1 MTRRRSR
8 TEDSRRKQQEES
20 LQTESVQILTLP
32 ETCRFRNSLK
42 QNICVELLQ
51 DGYHRSF
58 SEFFT
63 LLDPDRVWTGAPE
76 PDVRTPLDG
85 QRDKLE
91 TMLLHLR
98 QAEQAENTCSW
109 TAACD
114 QRLLLGRYFSAPED
128 LWLSLHF
135 YHRCADAER
144 GGHSR
149 PATEALARLAEI
161 YLQLGELQQA
171 RRQAERCVRQADE
184 GGWPLRL
191 EARRTLWRIYSRLAE
206 EAPPAEAQQLL
217 HEGRRVAAESEDKRS
232 ESEAC
237 YRLGLTYQRAG
248 DHDKAK
254 KFLNSCI
261 QIGDGLDADW
271 LGKSYKAMAVS
282 VKSQGYTQDA
292 LQFLEK
298 MVVVSRGNDQKHNLA
313 DGLMCLGHAYFK
325 KSEYSAACEY
335 FLQACEVLSLAGD
348 VSLLQ
353 ESQVSLAMS
362 RSRLSQQETC
372 RRGDVIARRPA
383 PPEGGGTTTWTRDT
397 NESLADK

>member
-1 MTRRRSR
+1 MTQRRSR

-42 QNICVELLQ
+42 QNICVELLL

-58 SEFFT
+58 SEFFS

-114 QRLLLGRYFSAPED
+114 QRLLLGRYFSGPED

-191 EARRTLWRIYSRLAE
+191 EARRTLWSIYSRLAE

-217 HEGRRVAAESEDKRS
+217 HEGRRVAAESEDKRN

-271 LGKSYKAMAVS
+271 LGKSYKALAVS
-282 VKSQGYTQDA
+282 VKRVTHMTHSSSWRRWSSS
-292 LQFLEK
+292 LEAT
-298 MVVVSRGNDQKHNLA
+298 SRNTTWQTA
-313 DGLMCLGHAYFK
+313 SCVWATPT
-325 KSEYSAACEY
+325 
-335 FLQACEVLSLAGD
+335 
-348 VSLLQ
+348 
-353 ESQVSLAMS
+353 S
-362 RSRLSQQETC
+362 RRASTARRVNTSCRPARSSHWLETC
-372 RRGDVIARRPA
+372 LCCRSLRCRWRCLAHFSPSRKHADVVMSSPAALRRQK
-383 PPEGGGTTTWTRDT
+383 EGGQGHGPGTQT
-397 NESLADK
+397 SL